1 LSGMRERAQNISAHL
16 SIWSN
21 PGAGTEIDLK
31 VSAKAAYRRS
41 STWSP
46 WNWIKR
52 GASGVR

>member
-1 LSGMRERAQNISAHL
+1 MRERAQNIGGQL

-21 PGAGTEIDLK
+21 PGAGTEIELK
-31 VSAKAAYRRS
+31 MPAKVAYARS
-41 STWSP
+41 SKRSP